1 MTKRGNGEGSITKRK
16 DGRWTARYVVHT
28 QKGQKRQALYGK
40 TRKEVAEKLAEALNG
55 SRRNGGRSA
64 KEDSVAT
71 GDFLKRWLRDCVKD
85 SVSETTWECYKQIR
99 HTHLVPALGI

>member
-1 MTKRGNGEGSITKRK
+1 MTKRGTGEGSITKRR
-16 DGRWTARYVVHT
+16 DERWTARYVVHT
-28 QKGQKRQALYGK
+28 QEGQKRRALYGK

-71 GDFLKRWLRDCVKD
+71 EDFLKRWLRDCVKD
-85 SVSETTWECYKQIR
+85 TVSETTWERYEQIR
-99 HTHLVPALGI
+99 RTHLVPALGI